1 MQILLRGVMPKVRRK
16 TSTRTVAQR
25 TRYLRK
31 GKKTVASTDDILLVD
46 STSTSIDQTQATN
59 STSSTSQL
67 DCISSINKDGIAYNT
82 PCNVGL
88 DLVQEFK
95 RLCEESVSEHQE
107 LHKKDAVQ
115 MKKYMRNKFEF
126 FGLKAPQRRRLQK
139 QLLDGNSEALKDRD
153 TLFSVLGLLWEQ
165 EEREFQAFGT
175 DFFQQYRKEFLGSS
189 DDHFREAMSKA
200 QVCITSKSWWDTV
213 DAISYPGE
221 VRDIAYQIDYMF
233 HGRQSSLV
241 TQVVYRRK

>member
-1 MQILLRGVMPKVRRK
+1 MLRGVMPKVRRT

-25 TRYLRK
+25 TRYPRK
-31 GKKTVASTDDILLVD
+31 GKKTVASTDNIPPVD

-59 STSSTSQL
+59 SSISQL
-67 DCISSINKDGIAYNT
+67 DCISSIDNDGTAYNT
-82 PCNVGL
+82 PCDVGL
-88 DLVQEFK
+88 DLVHEFK

-139 QLLDGNSEALKDRD
+139 QLLDDNSEALKDRD

-200 QVCITSKSWWDTV
+200 RVCITSKSWWDTV

-221 VRDIAYQIDYMF
+221 VRDTAYQIDYMF
-233 HGRQSSLV
+233 QGRRSSSV
-241 TQVVYRRK
+241 T